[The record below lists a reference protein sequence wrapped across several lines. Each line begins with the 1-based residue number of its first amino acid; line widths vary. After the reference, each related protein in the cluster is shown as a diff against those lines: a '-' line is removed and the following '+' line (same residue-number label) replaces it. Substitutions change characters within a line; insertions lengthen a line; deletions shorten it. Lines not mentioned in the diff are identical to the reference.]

1 MTLMLDHVM
10 RFKIIKESNKKARL
24 QLIFLFVVRRAY
36 TPRRF
41 ALIRDIILTSVIM
54 NSSDVVMNCYECK
67 NS

>member
-1 MTLMLDHVM
+1 MLDHVM

-24 QLIFLFVVRRAY
+24 QLIFLFVENSAY
-36 TPRRF
+36 TMRRF